1 MKDFKD
7 WKELTSNWIHHKGSP
22 GDRTASKKAKSTTES
37 VVDNLSVAVDI
48 AEKVAEIL
56 QVAPV
61 IAPVGALLGQIL
73 EVYQD
78 MKSTREKRDVL
89 AATITALSGDICA
102 TVLRMEGTK
111 CSDLMVRLKA
121 DLEKY
126 AALISRASELVDKYD
141 KQGKILR
148 FASRKPLAGEI
159 DEINEELTK
168 VGERFRSN
176 RLVDLAIN
184 LSSNTD
190 TLNHV
195 YDMVNKKK
203 LEEWLLFPP
212 KMTEKHNN
220 TEKRRK
226 DGTGRWFLEGK
237 EFIEWQDNPGVLW
250 IEGHSGAGKSV
261 LCSAVISKLDD
272 DKSLAK
278 ELESPR
284 PAPALAYFYFDF
296 NNTETQDVEIA
307 LRRIILQL
315 SDQCPD
321 PYKSLDE
328 HYAGRQT
335 LPSYKDLQQKI
346 LPVLLRELGRTYIVL
361 DGLDECDNYDGL
373 VDLIST
379 FRQWNETLLHVFITS
394 QSRRVFTESFDGV
407 MRVALKY
414 SVTEADIRF
423 FVRDE
428 IQSKSEYESWRLHVD
443 RITDQIASRSNGMF
457 RLADCLLLEISRCMS
472 TTELDEALKNLPD
485 TLFKVYNRFLDKVS
499 PTHLVYVMA
508 ALRWILFAAGQ
519 ITLDQLADALSF
531 DFSNP
536 DEYSYDPER
545 RERNKLAIFRWLEGL
560 VVKSTTYDGIP
571 MAVLAHSSVKEYA
584 LSDHFS
590 TRFGCNLEKNHSYSF
605 IARTCISYFLS
616 VGDHSMPAEPASNL
630 AKYAAKHWIHHLV
643 LCEDPPAL
651 FTQAMRV
658 LAEGSGP
665 YRAFCSSSK
674 SRRFLEY
681 STPSPLHICCQDGYI
696 EGVEA
701 LLATGVDINL
711 APAEYPR
718 ATALTFAS
726 NSGHT
731 DIVDL
736 LLRNQADPNIP
747 SDYYGCALAAASENG
762 HIEVV
767 RLLLKSGAN
776 ANLPDGEGGSP
787 LAAASV
793 RGHIEILRLL
803 LESGADINQP
813 IPATVWDSHGSAL
826 GVACSTWSEQP
837 EVVHFLLD
845 NGADINLPGGEYGSP
860 LGSACWA
867 GRIGI
872 VRLLLQR
879 GADTKI
885 LGGMAGGALSIA
897 CGRDQTEIVRLLLQ
911 NGADIDAAGGY
922 AGSPLGCASF
932 HGQTAV
938 VRLLIDS
945 GANVNMPGGFCG
957 SPLGYACY
965 GIQSDTARLLL
976 DNGAD
981 INLPAGDYGSV
992 LGAAASSTDGT
1003 IDDRLETL
1011 RLLLER
1017 GAGVQKHM
1025 DHALK
1030 LALNLD
1036 LKMYE
1041 DFGGDERLEQ
1051 EGYRSQVVQFLR
1063 ERGAVANSELE
1074 GETASEESNFERVTS
1089 GYEKKRV
1096 VCYHGPPRTIRGTPR
1111 AVHAPHPRLRVPS
1124 SRARRVRGLG
1134 ASPRALATPPAPP
1147 FPLVPVPPS
1156 AAYASSAARARGV
1169 GAAPRHARRNAGTAL
1184 LVLAPPPPCALTPR
1198 VRPVHHIPASTGTAH
1213 PRARDTFLPRWLR
1226 THTPERR
1233 ARGSLTTSTAASPR
1247 VRGLGASPR
1256 ALGAALL
1263 LALAPRTP
1271 RARRP
1276 PREREGSVQRP
1287 VVLASFAL
1295 SPRSPSYLHP
1305 IRAPRSPNPR
1315 EYVSPRAHLH
1325 GICRLPAPRTP
1336 PSPHPR
1342 EYGDTMPPCARSPH
1356 RPCRT
1361 APRTCTPVRA
1371 QGVAAALSSSHLH
1384 RPSARARGADFVP
1397 DSPTAIPRTGAGV
1410 VRAQPRCTGMTR
1422 AASLRSCR
1430 GGHGTLRS
1438 AADHVRVHSPR
1449 GCSTLDSGGEG
1460 EGSGVLR

>member
-1 MKDFKD
+1 MKDLKD

-37 VVDNLSVAVDI
+37 VVDNLSVAVDV

-61 IAPVGALLGQIL
+61 IAPVGALLSQIL

-78 MKSTREKRDVL
+78 MKNTHEKRDAL

-126 AALISRASELVDKYD
+126 AALISRASELVNKYD
-141 KQGKILR
+141 KRGKILR

-159 DEINEELTK
+159 DEIKEELAK
-168 VGERFRSN
+168 LGARFRSN

-184 LSSNTD
+184 LSSNAD
-190 TLNHV
+190 TLNQV
-195 YDMVNKKK
+195 YGVVNKEK
-203 LEEWLLFPP
+203 LEKWLLSPP
-212 KMTEKHNN
+212 EMTRKHNN

-261 LCSAVISKLDD
+261 LCSAVISKLDE
-272 DKSLAK
+272 DKRLAK
-278 ELESPR
+278 KLESPR

-315 SDQCPD
+315 SDQCPHPD
-321 PYKSLDE
+321 RCLDE

-335 LPSYKDLQQKI
+335 LPSYKDLHEKI

-361 DGLDECDNYDGL
+361 DGLDECDDYDCL

-379 FRQWNETLLHVFITS
+379 FRQWNETPLHVFITS
-394 QSRRVFTESFDGV
+394 QSRRVFTKSFHGV
-407 MRVALKY
+407 MRIALKY
-414 SVTEADIRF
+414 SVTEADIRL

-428 IQSKSEYESWRLHVD
+428 IQSKTKYEK
-443 RITDQIASRSNGMF
+443 AMECKF
-457 RLADCLLLEISRCMS
+457 RLADCLLLEISRCIS
-472 TTELDEALKNLPD
+472 TKELDEALKNLPD
-485 TLFKVYNRFLDKVS
+485 TLFEVYDRFLDTVS
-499 PTHLVYVMA
+499 PKKHLVYVMA
-508 ALRWILFAAGQ
+508 ALRWIIFAADR
-519 ITLDQLADALSF
+519 ISLDQLADALSF

-536 DEYSYDPER
+536 DEYSYDPDR
-545 RERNKLAIFRWLEGL
+545 RERNKLAIFGWLEGL
-560 VVKSTTYDGIP
+560 VVKSANYSAYSGTSEV
-571 MAVLAHSSVKEYA
+571 VLAHSSVKDYA

-590 TRFGCNLEKNHSYSF
+590 TRFGCNLEKNHSYCF

-616 VGDHSMPAEPASNL
+616 VGDHSMPAEPASDPL
-630 AKYAAKHWIHHLV
+630 AEYAAKHCIRHLV

-658 LAEGSGP
+658 LTQGSGP
-665 YRAFCSSSK
+665 YRAFCSSRKEFNLSN
-674 SRRFLEY
+674 SVA
-681 STPSPLHICCQDGYI
+681 SPLHICCQDGYI
-696 EGVEA
+696 EGAEA

-711 APAEYPR
+711 APAEYLR
-718 ATALTFAS
+718 ATALTLAS

-747 SDYYGCALAAASENG
+747 SDYYGCALAAASSNG

-776 ANLPDGEGGSP
+776 ANLPDDVWGCP
-787 LAAASV
+787 LAAASAE
-793 RGHIEILRLL
+793 GHIEILRLL

-813 IPATVWDSHGSAL
+813 IPVTSWGSHGSAL
-826 GVACSTWSEQP
+826 GAACDTWDENP

-845 NGADINLPGGEYGSP
+845 NGADINLPGGQYGSP
-860 LGSACWA
+860 LGSACLQ
-867 GRIGI
+867 GNIGI

-885 LGGMAGGALSIA
+885 LGGTEGSALNTA
-897 CGRDQTEIVRLLLQ
+897 CSRGHTEIVHLLLQ

-922 AGSPLGCASF
+922 AGSPLGWASLR
-932 HGQTAV
+932 GDTAV

-945 GANVNMPGGFCG
+945 GANVNMPGGVCG
-957 SPLGYACY
+957 SPLGQACR
-965 GIQSDTARLLL
+965 GRKSDIARLLL

-992 LGAAASSTDGT
+992 LGAAASSTFGT

-1036 LKMYE
+1036 LK
-1041 DFGGDERLEQ
+1041 
-1051 EGYRSQVVQFLR
+1051 S
-1063 ERGAVANSELE
+1063 
-1074 GETASEESNFERVTS
+1074 T
-1089 GYEKKRV
+1089 
-1096 VCYHGPPRTIRGTPR
+1096 PRT
-1111 AVHAPHPRLRVPS
+1111 VHAPHPRLRVPS

-1134 ASPRALATPPAPP
+1134 ASPRALATLPAPP

-1156 AAYASSAARARGV
+1156 AACASSAARARGV

-1184 LVLAPPPPCALTPR
+1184 LVLAPPPPCAPMSRHGDL
-1198 VRPVHHIPASTGTAH
+1198 AH
-1213 PRARDTFLPRWLR
+1213 PRARDTSLPRWPR
-1226 THTPERR
+1226 TRTPERR
-1233 ARGSLTTSTAASPR
+1233 ARASLSTSPAASPR
-1247 VRGLGASPR
+1247 VRGVGASPR
-1256 ALGAALL
+1256 ALGAAHLL
-1263 LALAPRTP
+1263 VACASSTARARGVGVAPRVALA
-1271 RARRP
+1271 
-1276 PREREGSVQRP
+1276 SV
-1287 VVLASFAL
+1287 AL
-1295 SPRSPSYLHP
+1295 SPRSSSYLHP

-1342 EYGDTMPPCARSPH
+1342 EYGDTMPPRARSPH
-1356 RPCRT
+1356 RPRRT
-1361 APRTCTPVRA
+1361 APRTCTPVQA
-1371 QGVAAALSSSHLH
+1371 QGVAAAPSSHLH
-1384 RPSARARGADFVP
+1384 PPNARARGASFVP
-1397 DSPTAIPRTGAGV
+1397 DSPPANPRPRAGV
-1410 VRAQPRCTGMTR
+1410 VRAQARCTEMTR
-1422 AASLRSCR
+1422 AASLARAEAGTERCTVEQATSARIPLGAAAPSTRAETER
-1430 GGHGTLRS
+1430 G
-1438 AADHVRVHSPR
+1438 A
-1449 GCSTLDSGGEG
+1449 GC
-1460 EGSGVLR
+1460 

>member
-1 MKDFKD
+1 MKDLKD

-22 GDRTASKKAKSTTES
+22 GDRAASKKAKSTTES
-37 VVDNLSVAVDI
+37 VVDNLSVAVDV

-61 IAPVGALLGQIL
+61 IAPVGALLSQIL
-73 EVYQD
+73 DIYQD
-78 MKSTREKRDVL
+78 MKNTHDKRDVL
-89 AATITALSGDICA
+89 AATITVLSGDICA

-159 DEINEELTK
+159 DEINEELAK
-168 VGERFRSN
+168 VGARFRSN

-190 TLNHV
+190 TLSQV
-195 YDMVNKKK
+195 YGVVNKEK
-203 LEEWLLFPP
+203 LEKWLLSPP
-212 KMTEKHNN
+212 EMTRKHNN

-272 DKSLAK
+272 DKRLAK
-278 ELESPR
+278 KLESPR

-315 SDQCPD
+315 SDQCPHPD
-321 PYKSLDE
+321 RCLDE

-335 LPSYKDLQQKI
+335 LPSYKDLHEKI

-361 DGLDECDNYDGL
+361 DGLDECDDYDGL

-379 FRQWNETLLHVFITS
+379 FRQWNETPLHVFITS
-394 QSRRVFTESFDGV
+394 QSRPVFTESFDDV
-407 MRVALKY
+407 TRVTLEY

-428 IQSKSEYESWRLHVD
+428 IQSKSKYKSWRLHVD

-457 RLADCLLLEISRCMS
+457 RLADCLLLEISRCIS
-472 TTELDEALKNLPD
+472 TKELDEALTNLPD
-485 TLFKVYNRFLDKVS
+485 TLFEVYDRFLDKIS
-499 PTHLVYVMA
+499 PRKHLVYVMA
-508 ALRWILFAAGQ
+508 ALRWIMFAVEP
-519 ITLDQLADALSF
+519 ISLDQLADALSF

-536 DEYSYDPER
+536 DEYSYDPDR
-545 RERNKLAIFRWLEGL
+545 RERNKLAIFGWLEGL
-560 VVKSTTYDGIP
+560 VAKSANYSAYSGTSEV
-571 MAVLAHSSVKEYA
+571 VLAHSSVKDYA

-616 VGDHSMPAEPASNL
+616 VGDHSMPAKPANNL
-630 AKYAAKHWIHHLV
+630 LARYAAKHWIRHLA

-665 YRAFCSSSK
+665 YRAFCSSRK
-674 SRRFLEY
+674 QLRDLDDA
-681 STPSPLHICCQDGYI
+681 TASPLHICCQDGYI

-711 APAEYPR
+711 PAEYPQ

-726 NSGHT
+726 DSGHT

-776 ANLPDGEGGSP
+776 ANLPGGRRGSP
-787 LAAASV
+787 LAAASAG
-793 RGHIEILRLL
+793 GHIEILRLL

-813 IPATVWDSHGSAL
+813 IPVTGWDSHGSAL
-826 GVACSTWSEQP
+826 GAACGTRPEKP

-845 NGADINLPGGEYGSP
+845 NGANINLPGGAYGSP
-860 LGSACWA
+860 LGSACSS
-867 GRIGI
+867 GNISI

-879 GADTKI
+879 GADANI
-885 LGGMAGGALSIA
+885 LGGTYGGALSTA
-897 CGRDQTEIVRLLLQ
+897 CVRGHTEIVRLLLQ

-922 AGSPLGCASF
+922 AGSPLGSASF
-932 HGQTAV
+932 HGKTAV

-945 GANVNMPGGFCG
+945 GANVNIPGGSCG
-957 SPLGYACY
+957 SPLGWACH
-965 GIQSDTARLLL
+965 GSMSDTARLLL

-992 LGAAASSTDGT
+992 LGAAASSTSGAIDG
-1003 IDDRLETL
+1003 RLETL
-1011 RLLLER
+1011 RFLLER

-1036 LKMYE
+1036 LKMYDKFPGNDWRLKQE
-1041 DFGGDERLEQ
+1041 ER
-1051 EGYRSQVVQFLR
+1051 RSQVIEFLR
-1063 ERGAVANSELE
+1063 DRGAVSNSELE
-1074 GETASEESNFERVTS
+1074 GETAGAES
-1089 GYEKKRV
+1089 G
-1096 VCYHGPPRTIRGTPR
+1096 
-1111 AVHAPHPRLRVPS
+1111 
-1124 SRARRVRGLG
+1124 
-1134 ASPRALATPPAPP
+1134 
-1147 FPLVPVPPS
+1147 
-1156 AAYASSAARARGV
+1156 
-1169 GAAPRHARRNAGTAL
+1169 
-1184 LVLAPPPPCALTPR
+1184 
-1198 VRPVHHIPASTGTAH
+1198 
-1213 PRARDTFLPRWLR
+1213 
-1226 THTPERR
+1226 
-1233 ARGSLTTSTAASPR
+1233 
-1247 VRGLGASPR
+1247 
-1256 ALGAALL
+1256 
-1263 LALAPRTP
+1263 
-1271 RARRP
+1271 
-1276 PREREGSVQRP
+1276 
-1287 VVLASFAL
+1287 
-1295 SPRSPSYLHP
+1295 
-1305 IRAPRSPNPR
+1305 
-1315 EYVSPRAHLH
+1315 
-1325 GICRLPAPRTP
+1325 
-1336 PSPHPR
+1336 
-1342 EYGDTMPPCARSPH
+1342 
-1356 RPCRT
+1356 
-1361 APRTCTPVRA
+1361 
-1371 QGVAAALSSSHLH
+1371 
-1384 RPSARARGADFVP
+1384 
-1397 DSPTAIPRTGAGV
+1397 
-1410 VRAQPRCTGMTR
+1410 
-1422 AASLRSCR
+1422 
-1430 GGHGTLRS
+1430 
-1438 AADHVRVHSPR
+1438 
-1449 GCSTLDSGGEG
+1449 
-1460 EGSGVLR
+1460 

>member
-1 MKDFKD
+1 MKDLKD

-22 GDRTASKKAKSTTES
+22 GDRAASKKAKSTIES
-37 VVDNLSVAVDI
+37 VVDNLSVAVDV

-61 IAPVGALLGQIL
+61 IAPVGALLSQIL

-141 KQGKILR
+141 KQGKILC

-159 DEINEELTK
+159 DEINEELAK
-168 VGERFRSN
+168 VGARFRSN

-184 LSSNTD
+184 LSSNMD

-195 YDMVNKKK
+195 YDVVNKEK
-203 LEEWLLFPP
+203 LEKWLLSPP
-212 KMTEKHNN
+212 EMTRKHNN
-220 TEKRRK
+220 TEKCRK

-237 EFIEWQDNPGVLW
+237 ELIEWQDNPGVLW

-272 DKSLAK
+272 DKSLVK

-296 NNTETQDVEIA
+296 SNKETQDVEIA

-315 SDQCPD
+315 SDQCPH

-361 DGLDECDNYDGL
+361 DGLDECDDYDGL
-373 VDLIST
+373 VNLIST
-379 FRQWNETLLHVFITS
+379 FRQWNETPLHVFITS
-394 QSRRVFTESFDGV
+394 QSRPVFTESFDGV
-407 MRVALKY
+407 TRIALEY
-414 SVTEADIRF
+414 SVTEADIR
-423 FVRDE
+423 
-428 IQSKSEYESWRLHVD
+428 
-443 RITDQIASRSNGMF
+443 F
-457 RLADCLLLEISRCMS
+457 RLADCLLLEISGCMS
-472 TTELDEALKNLPD
+472 TTELDKALENLPD
-485 TLFKVYNRFLDKVS
+485 TLFEVYDRFLDKVS
-499 PTHLVYVMA
+499 PKKHLVYVMA
-508 ALRWILFAAGQ
+508 ALRWILFAAEP
-519 ITLDQLADALSF
+519 ISLDQLADALSF
-531 DFSNP
+531 NFSNP
-536 DEYSYDPER
+536 DEYSYEPDR
-545 RERNKLAIFRWLEGL
+545 RERNKLAIFGWLEGL
-560 VVKSTTYDGIP
+560 VVKSATYFSPP
-571 MAVLAHSSVKEYA
+571 MVFLAHSSVKDYA

-616 VGDHSMPAEPASNL
+616 VGNHSMPAEPASNL
-630 AKYAAKHWIHHLV
+630 LAKYAAKHWIRHLV

-665 YRAFCSSSK
+665 YRAFYSSRK
-674 SRRFLEY
+674 NQEDLIDA
-681 STPSPLHICCQDGYI
+681 TASPLHICCQDGYI

-718 ATALTFAS
+718 ATVLTFAS
-726 NSGHT
+726 DRGHT

-736 LLRNQADPNIP
+736 LLRNQANPNIP
-747 SDYYGCALAAASENG
+747 SDGYGCALTAASQNV

-767 RLLLKSGAN
+767 RLLLKSGAD
-776 ANLPDGEGGSP
+776 ANLPGGVWGSP
-787 LAAASV
+787 LAAASS

-813 IPATVWDSHGSAL
+813 IPVPGWDSHGSAL
-826 GVACSTWSEQP
+826 GVACWSEQP

-845 NGADINLPGGEYGSP
+845 NGADINLPGGQYGSP
-860 LGSACWA
+860 LGSACSQ
-867 GRIGI
+867 GNIGI
-872 VRLLLQR
+872 MRLLLQR
-879 GADTKI
+879 GAYTNI
-885 LGGMAGGALSIA
+885 LGGMVGDALSTA
-897 CGRDQTEIVRLLLQ
+897 CVRGHTGIVRLLLQ
-911 NGADIDAAGGY
+911 NGADINAAGGF

-932 HGQTAV
+932 LGKTAV

-945 GANVNMPGGFCG
+945 GANVNIPGSSCG
-957 SPLGYACY
+957 SPLGQACL
-965 GIQSDTARLLL
+965 GSKSDIARLLL

-992 LGAAASSTDGT
+992 LGAAASSTDDA

-1011 RLLLER
+1011 RLLLEY

-1036 LKMYE
+1036 LKRYVNY
-1041 DFGGDERLEQ
+1041 GGNKHLKREE
-1051 EGYRSQVVQFLR
+1051 YRSQVVQFLR

-1074 GETASEESNFERVTS
+1074 GETASEES
-1089 GYEKKRV
+1089 
-1096 VCYHGPPRTIRGTPR
+1096 
-1111 AVHAPHPRLRVPS
+1111 
-1124 SRARRVRGLG
+1124 
-1134 ASPRALATPPAPP
+1134 
-1147 FPLVPVPPS
+1147 
-1156 AAYASSAARARGV
+1156 
-1169 GAAPRHARRNAGTAL
+1169 
-1184 LVLAPPPPCALTPR
+1184 
-1198 VRPVHHIPASTGTAH
+1198 
-1213 PRARDTFLPRWLR
+1213 
-1226 THTPERR
+1226 
-1233 ARGSLTTSTAASPR
+1233 
-1247 VRGLGASPR
+1247 
-1256 ALGAALL
+1256 
-1263 LALAPRTP
+1263 
-1271 RARRP
+1271 
-1276 PREREGSVQRP
+1276 
-1287 VVLASFAL
+1287 
-1295 SPRSPSYLHP
+1295 
-1305 IRAPRSPNPR
+1305 
-1315 EYVSPRAHLH
+1315 
-1325 GICRLPAPRTP
+1325 
-1336 PSPHPR
+1336 
-1342 EYGDTMPPCARSPH
+1342 
-1356 RPCRT
+1356 
-1361 APRTCTPVRA
+1361 
-1371 QGVAAALSSSHLH
+1371 
-1384 RPSARARGADFVP
+1384 
-1397 DSPTAIPRTGAGV
+1397 DSESDG
-1410 VRAQPRCTGMTR
+1410 
-1422 AASLRSCR
+1422 
-1430 GGHGTLRS
+1430 
-1438 AADHVRVHSPR
+1438 
-1449 GCSTLDSGGEG
+1449 
-1460 EGSGVLR
+1460 

>member
-22 GDRTASKKAKSTTES
+22 GNRAASKKAKSITEF
-37 VVDNLSVAVDI
+37 VVDNLSVAVDV

-61 IAPVGALLGQIL
+61 IAPVGALLSQIL

-78 MKSTREKRDVL
+78 MKSTHEKRDVL

-126 AALISRASELVDKYD
+126 AALISRASELVNKYD

-159 DEINEELTK
+159 DEIKEELAK
-168 VGERFRSN
+168 LGARFRSN

-184 LSSNTD
+184 LSSNAD
-190 TLNHV
+190 TLNQV
-195 YDMVNKKK
+195 YGVVNKEK
-203 LEEWLLFPP
+203 LEKWLLSPP
-212 KMTEKHNN
+212 EMTRKHNN

-272 DKSLAK
+272 DKSLVK

-315 SDQCPD
+315 SDQCPH
-321 PYKSLDE
+321 PYKSLDQ

-361 DGLDECDNYDGL
+361 DGLDECDDYDCL

-379 FRQWNETLLHVFITS
+379 FRQWNETPLHVFITS
-394 QSRRVFTESFDGV
+394 QSRRVFTKSFHGV
-407 MRVALKY
+407 TRIALKY
-414 SVTEADIRF
+414 SVTEADIRL

-428 IQSKSEYESWRLHVD
+428 IQSKTKYESWRLDVD
-443 RITDQIASRSNGMF
+443 RITDQIASRSNGMQVFFFRF
-457 RLADCLLLEISRCMS
+457 RLADCLLLEISRCIS
-472 TTELDEALKNLPD
+472 TKELDEALTNLPD
-485 TLFKVYNRFLDKVS
+485 TLFEVYDRFLDAVS
-499 PTHLVYVMA
+499 PQKHLVYVMA
-508 ALRWILFAAGQ
+508 ALRWIMFAAGR
-519 ITLDQLADALSF
+519 ISLDQLADALSF

-536 DEYSYDPER
+536 DEYSYDPDR
-545 RERNKLAIFRWLEGL
+545 RERNKLAIFGWLEGL
-560 VVKSTTYDGIP
+560 VVKSAYYSTFEV
-571 MAVLAHSSVKEYA
+571 VLAHSSVKEYA

-616 VGDHSMPAEPASNL
+616 VGDHSLPAEPASDL
-630 AKYAAKHWIHHLV
+630 AKYAAKHWIRHLV

-665 YRAFCSSSK
+665 YRAFCSTRK
-674 SRRFLEY
+674 KTLQVLGHR
-681 STPSPLHICCQDGYI
+681 YI

-711 APAEYPR
+711 ASAEYPR
-718 ATALTFAS
+718 GTALTFAS
-726 NSGHT
+726 DSGHT

-747 SDYYGCALAAASENG
+747 SDFYGCALAAASENG

-767 RLLLKSGAN
+767 QLLLKSGAN
-776 ANLPDGEGGSP
+776 ANLPGGVRGSP

-793 RGHIEILRLL
+793 GGHIEILRLL

-813 IPATVWDSHGSAL
+813 IPNGSVL
-826 GVACSTWSEQP
+826 GAACGTWPEKP

-845 NGADINLPGGEYGSP
+845 NGADINLPGGKYGSP
-860 LGSACWA
+860 LGSACSE
-867 GRIGI
+867 GNIGI

-879 GADTKI
+879 GADAKI
-885 LGGMAGGALSIA
+885 LGGRHGCALSTA
-897 CGRDQTEIVRLLLQ
+897 CGGGHTEIVRLLLQ
-911 NGADIDAAGGY
+911 NGADINAAGGF

-932 HGQTAV
+932 YGQTAV

-945 GANVNMPGGFCG
+945 GANVNIPGGSCG
-957 SPLGYACY
+957 SPLGCACY
-965 GIQSDTARLLL
+965 GSKSDTARLLL

-981 INLPAGDYGSV
+981 INLGS
-992 LGAAASSTDGT
+992 
-1003 IDDRLETL
+1003 
-1011 RLLLER
+1011 
-1017 GAGVQKHM
+1017 
-1025 DHALK
+1025 
-1030 LALNLD
+1030 
-1036 LKMYE
+1036 
-1041 DFGGDERLEQ
+1041 EQ
-1051 EGYRSQVVQFLR
+1051 
-1063 ERGAVANSELE
+1063 
-1074 GETASEESNFERVTS
+1074 
-1089 GYEKKRV
+1089 
-1096 VCYHGPPRTIRGTPR
+1096 
-1111 AVHAPHPRLRVPS
+1111 AP
-1124 SRARRVRGLG
+1124 
-1134 ASPRALATPPAPP
+1134 
-1147 FPLVPVPPS
+1147 F
-1156 AAYASSAARARGV
+1156 
-1169 GAAPRHARRNAGTAL
+1169 
-1184 LVLAPPPPCALTPR
+1184 
-1198 VRPVHHIPASTGTAH
+1198 
-1213 PRARDTFLPRWLR
+1213 
-1226 THTPERR
+1226 
-1233 ARGSLTTSTAASPR
+1233 
-1247 VRGLGASPR
+1247 
-1256 ALGAALL
+1256 
-1263 LALAPRTP
+1263 
-1271 RARRP
+1271 
-1276 PREREGSVQRP
+1276 
-1287 VVLASFAL
+1287 
-1295 SPRSPSYLHP
+1295 
-1305 IRAPRSPNPR
+1305 
-1315 EYVSPRAHLH
+1315 
-1325 GICRLPAPRTP
+1325 
-1336 PSPHPR
+1336 
-1342 EYGDTMPPCARSPH
+1342 
-1356 RPCRT
+1356 
-1361 APRTCTPVRA
+1361 
-1371 QGVAAALSSSHLH
+1371 
-1384 RPSARARGADFVP
+1384 
-1397 DSPTAIPRTGAGV
+1397 
-1410 VRAQPRCTGMTR
+1410 
-1422 AASLRSCR
+1422 
-1430 GGHGTLRS
+1430 
-1438 AADHVRVHSPR
+1438 
-1449 GCSTLDSGGEG
+1449 
-1460 EGSGVLR
+1460 

>member
-1 MKDFKD
+1 MYGISVVAELDRKARAPEYSEGRDGGTERERGGAEDDRRLKDVQGRSRSSECAMGREHLGKTEQRGAVVDAWWKLRIRGREEWMGHDPRGRETYIGLETEKKLSWNGYFVVSQIRPFDIDKTQVRGWGHWHVVTALLPKPSFTPPTSTRSFTLASPRMKDLKD

-22 GDRTASKKAKSTTES
+22 GDRAASKKAKSTTES
-37 VVDNLSVAVDI
+37 VVDNLSVAVDV

-61 IAPVGALLGQIL
+61 IAPVGALLSQIL

-78 MKSTREKRDVL
+78 MKSTHEKRDVL

-159 DEINEELTK
+159 DEINEELAK
-168 VGERFRSN
+168 VGARFRSN

-190 TLNHV
+190 TLSQV
-195 YDMVNKKK
+195 YGVVNKEK
-203 LEEWLLFPP
+203 LEKWLLSPP
-212 KMTEKHNN
+212 EMTRKHNN

-315 SDQCPD
+315 SDQCPH

-379 FRQWNETLLHVFITS
+379 FRQWNETPLHVFITS

-414 SVTEADIRF
+414 SVTEADIR
-423 FVRDE
+423 
-428 IQSKSEYESWRLHVD
+428 
-443 RITDQIASRSNGMF
+443 F

-616 VGDHSMPAEPASNL
+616 VGDHPMAAEPASDL
-630 AKYAAKHWIHHLV
+630 AKYAAKHWIRHLV

-651 FTQAMRV
+651 FTQAARV

-665 YRAFCSSSK
+665 YRAFCSSRKHHIRLKPS
-674 SRRFLEY
+674 LA
-681 STPSPLHICCQDGYI
+681 SPLHICCQDGYI
-696 EGVEA
+696 EGAEA

-711 APAEYPR
+711 APAEYLQ
-718 ATALTFAS
+718 ATTLTIAS
-726 NSGHT
+726 DSGHT

-747 SDYYGCALAAASENG
+747 SDYYGCALAAASNNG

-776 ANLPDGEGGSP
+776 ANLPGGVRGSP
-787 LAAASV
+787 LAAASAG
-793 RGHIEILRLL
+793 GHIEILRLL

-813 IPATVWDSHGSAL
+813 IPGRNSHSSAL

-845 NGADINLPGGEYGSP
+845 NGADINLPGGAYGSP
-860 LGSACWA
+860 LGSACSR
-867 GRIGI
+867 GNIGI

-879 GADTKI
+879 GADAKI
-885 LGGMAGGALSIA
+885 LGGMQGSALSTA
-897 CGRDQTEIVRLLLQ
+897 CVDGHLEIVRLLLQ

-922 AGSPLGCASF
+922 AGSPLGWASF
-932 HGQTAV
+932 LGKTAV

-945 GANVNMPGGFCG
+945 GANVNIPGGSCG
-957 SPLGYACY
+957 NPLGWACH
-965 GIQSDTARLLL
+965 GSESDTARLLL

-992 LGAAASSTDGT
+992 LGAAASSTSGT
-1003 IDDRLETL
+1003 IDDRLKTL

-1036 LKMYE
+1036 LKMY
-1041 DFGGDERLEQ
+1041 DNYGGNERLEQ

-1063 ERGAVANSELE
+1063 ERGAVANSEVE
-1074 GETASEESNFERVTS
+1074 GETASAESE
-1089 GYEKKRV
+1089 
-1096 VCYHGPPRTIRGTPR
+1096 
-1111 AVHAPHPRLRVPS
+1111 
-1124 SRARRVRGLG
+1124 
-1134 ASPRALATPPAPP
+1134 
-1147 FPLVPVPPS
+1147 
-1156 AAYASSAARARGV
+1156 
-1169 GAAPRHARRNAGTAL
+1169 
-1184 LVLAPPPPCALTPR
+1184 
-1198 VRPVHHIPASTGTAH
+1198 
-1213 PRARDTFLPRWLR
+1213 
-1226 THTPERR
+1226 
-1233 ARGSLTTSTAASPR
+1233 
-1247 VRGLGASPR
+1247 
-1256 ALGAALL
+1256 
-1263 LALAPRTP
+1263 
-1271 RARRP
+1271 
-1276 PREREGSVQRP
+1276 
-1287 VVLASFAL
+1287 
-1295 SPRSPSYLHP
+1295 
-1305 IRAPRSPNPR
+1305 
-1315 EYVSPRAHLH
+1315 
-1325 GICRLPAPRTP
+1325 
-1336 PSPHPR
+1336 
-1342 EYGDTMPPCARSPH
+1342 
-1356 RPCRT
+1356 
-1361 APRTCTPVRA
+1361 
-1371 QGVAAALSSSHLH
+1371 
-1384 RPSARARGADFVP
+1384 
-1397 DSPTAIPRTGAGV
+1397 
-1410 VRAQPRCTGMTR
+1410 
-1422 AASLRSCR
+1422 
-1430 GGHGTLRS
+1430 
-1438 AADHVRVHSPR
+1438 
-1449 GCSTLDSGGEG
+1449 
-1460 EGSGVLR
+1460 

>member
-1 MKDFKD
+1 MKDLKD

-22 GDRTASKKAKSTTES
+22 GDHTASKKAKSTTES
-37 VVDNLSVAVDI
+37 VVDNLSVAVDV

-61 IAPVGALLGQIL
+61 IAPVGALLSQIL

-78 MKSTREKRDVL
+78 MKSTHEKRDVL

-159 DEINEELTK
+159 DEINEELAK
-168 VGERFRSN
+168 VGARFRSN

-184 LSSNTD
+184 LSSNTE
-190 TLNHV
+190 TLNQV
-195 YDMVNKKK
+195 YGVVNKKK

-226 DGTGRWFLEGK
+226 DGTGRWFLEGE

-272 DKSLAK
+272 DKSLVE

-296 NNTETQDVEIA
+296 NNAETQDVEIA

-315 SDQCPD
+315 SDQCPH
-321 PYKSLDE
+321 PYKSLDK

-335 LPSYKDLQQKI
+335 LPSYKDLHEKI

-361 DGLDECDNYDGL
+361 DGLDECDDYDGL

-379 FRQWNETLLHVFITS
+379 FRQWNETPLHVFITS
-394 QSRRVFTESFDGV
+394 QSRPVFTESFDDV
-407 MRVALKY
+407 TRVTLEY
-414 SVTEADIRF
+414 SVTEADIR
-423 FVRDE
+423 
-428 IQSKSEYESWRLHVD
+428 
-443 RITDQIASRSNGMF
+443 F
-457 RLADCLLLEISRCMS
+457 RLADCLLLEISRCIS
-472 TTELDEALKNLPD
+472 TKELDEALTNLPD
-485 TLFKVYNRFLDKVS
+485 TLFEVYDRFLDKIS
-499 PTHLVYVMA
+499 PRKHLVYVMA
-508 ALRWILFAAGQ
+508 ALRWILFAAEP
-519 ITLDQLADALSF
+519 ISLDQLADALSF

-536 DEYSYDPER
+536 DEYSYDPDR
-545 RERNKLAIFRWLEGL
+545 RERNKLAIFGWLEGL
-560 VVKSTTYDGIP
+560 VVKSAAYYGTYEV
-571 MAVLAHSSVKEYA
+571 VLAHSSVKDYA

-616 VGDHSMPAEPASNL
+616 VGDHSMPAEPASDPL
-630 AKYAAKHWIHHLV
+630 AKYAAKHWIRHLV

-665 YRAFCSSSK
+665 YRAFCSSRKKHYK
-674 SRRFLEY
+674 SEY
-681 STPSPLHICCQDGYI
+681 WKYLTSSPLHICCQDGYI

-726 NSGHT
+726 SSGHT
-731 DIVDL
+731 DIVAL

-747 SDYYGCALAAASENG
+747 SDFYGCALTAASQNG

-776 ANLPDGEGGSP
+776 ANLPGGIWGSP
-787 LAAASV
+787 LADASV
-793 RGHIEILRLL
+793 GGHIEILRLL

-813 IPATVWDSHGSAL
+813 IPGRNSQGSAL
-826 GVACSTWSEQP
+826 GAACGTWDENP

-845 NGADINLPGGEYGSP
+845 NGADINLPGGVYDSP
-860 LGSACWA
+860 LGSACLE
-867 GRIGI
+867 GNIGI

-879 GADTKI
+879 GADANI
-885 LGGMAGGALSIA
+885 LGGMHGGALSTA
-897 CGRDQTEIVRLLLQ
+897 CGGGHTEIVHLLLQ

-922 AGSPLGCASF
+922 AGSPLGLASF

-945 GANVNMPGGFCG
+945 GANVNIPGGFCG
-957 SPLGYACY
+957 SPLGQACRDNK
-965 GIQSDTARLLL
+965 SDIARLLL

-981 INLPAGDYGSV
+981 INLPAGGYGSI
-992 LGAAASSTDGT
+992 LDAAASSTDGT

-1036 LKMYE
+1036 LKRYDGNE
-1041 DFGGDERLEQ
+1041 LLEQ
-1051 EGYRSQVVQFLR
+1051 EGHRSQVVQLLR
-1063 ERGAVANSELE
+1063 ERGAVSNSELE
-1074 GETASEESNFERVTS
+1074 GETASAESE
-1089 GYEKKRV
+1089 
-1096 VCYHGPPRTIRGTPR
+1096 
-1111 AVHAPHPRLRVPS
+1111 
-1124 SRARRVRGLG
+1124 
-1134 ASPRALATPPAPP
+1134 
-1147 FPLVPVPPS
+1147 
-1156 AAYASSAARARGV
+1156 
-1169 GAAPRHARRNAGTAL
+1169 
-1184 LVLAPPPPCALTPR
+1184 
-1198 VRPVHHIPASTGTAH
+1198 
-1213 PRARDTFLPRWLR
+1213 
-1226 THTPERR
+1226 
-1233 ARGSLTTSTAASPR
+1233 
-1247 VRGLGASPR
+1247 
-1256 ALGAALL
+1256 
-1263 LALAPRTP
+1263 
-1271 RARRP
+1271 
-1276 PREREGSVQRP
+1276 
-1287 VVLASFAL
+1287 
-1295 SPRSPSYLHP
+1295 
-1305 IRAPRSPNPR
+1305 
-1315 EYVSPRAHLH
+1315 
-1325 GICRLPAPRTP
+1325 
-1336 PSPHPR
+1336 
-1342 EYGDTMPPCARSPH
+1342 
-1356 RPCRT
+1356 
-1361 APRTCTPVRA
+1361 
-1371 QGVAAALSSSHLH
+1371 
-1384 RPSARARGADFVP
+1384 
-1397 DSPTAIPRTGAGV
+1397 
-1410 VRAQPRCTGMTR
+1410 
-1422 AASLRSCR
+1422 
-1430 GGHGTLRS
+1430 
-1438 AADHVRVHSPR
+1438 
-1449 GCSTLDSGGEG
+1449 
-1460 EGSGVLR
+1460 

>member
-1 MKDFKD
+1 MKDLKD

-22 GDRTASKKAKSTTES
+22 GDRAASKKAKSTTES
-37 VVDNLSVAVDI
+37 VVDNLSVAVDV

-61 IAPVGALLGQIL
+61 IAPVGALLSQIL
-73 EVYQD
+73 DVYQD
-78 MKSTREKRDVL
+78 MKSTHEKRDVL

-159 DEINEELTK
+159 DEINEELAK

-195 YDMVNKKK
+195 YDVVNKKK

-272 DKSLAK
+272 DKSLVE

-296 NNTETQDVEIA
+296 NNAETQDVEIA

-315 SDQCPD
+315 SDQCPH
-321 PYKSLDE
+321 PYKSLDK

-346 LPVLLRELGRTYIVL
+346 LPVLLQELGRTYIVL
-361 DGLDECDNYDGL
+361 DGLDECDDYDRL

-379 FRQWNETLLHVFITS
+379 FRQWSKTPLHVFITS
-394 QSRRVFTESFDGV
+394 QSRRVFTESFNGV
-407 MRVALKY
+407 TRIALEY
-414 SVTEADIRF
+414 SVTEADIR
-423 FVRDE
+423 
-428 IQSKSEYESWRLHVD
+428 
-443 RITDQIASRSNGMF
+443 F
-457 RLADCLLLEISRCMS
+457 RLADCLLLEISRCIS
-472 TTELDEALKNLPD
+472 TKELDEALTNLPD
-485 TLFKVYNRFLDKVS
+485 TLFEVYDRFLDKIS
-499 PTHLVYVMA
+499 PRKHLVYVMA
-508 ALRWILFAAGQ
+508 ALRWIMFAVEP
-519 ITLDQLADALSF
+519 ISLDQLADALSF

-536 DEYSYDPER
+536 DKYSYDPDR
-545 RERNKLAIFRWLEGL
+545 RERSKLAIFGWLEGL
-560 VVKSTTYDGIP
+560 VVESGGFYGSYYDAYGTF
-571 MAVLAHSSVKEYA
+571 MVVLAHSSVKDYA

-616 VGDHSMPAEPASNL
+616 VGDHSMPAEPASDPL
-630 AKYAAKHWIHHLV
+630 AEYAAKHWIGHLV

-658 LAEGSGP
+658 LAQGSGP
-665 YRAFCSSSK
+665 YRAFCSSRK
-674 SRRFLEY
+674 HQMLFKD
-681 STPSPLHICCQDGYI
+681 STASPLYICCQDGYI
-696 EGVEA
+696 EGAEA

-711 APAEYPR
+711 VPAEYPR
-718 ATALTFAS
+718 ATTLTFAS
-726 NSGHT
+726 RSGHT

-747 SDYYGCALAAASENG
+747 SDFYGCALAAASENG

-776 ANLPDGEGGSP
+776 ANLPGGERGSP
-787 LAAASV
+787 LAAASAG
-793 RGHIEILRLL
+793 GHIEILRLL

-813 IPATVWDSHGSAL
+813 ISGWRFNGSAL
-826 GVACSTWSEQP
+826 GAACDTWDENH

-860 LGSACWA
+860 LGSACSK
-867 GRIGI
+867 GQISI

-879 GADTKI
+879 GADTNI
-885 LGGMAGGALSIA
+885 LGGTDGGALSTA
-897 CGRDQTEIVRLLLQ
+897 CVRGHTEIVRLLLQ

-922 AGSPLGCASF
+922 AGSPLGSASF
-932 HGQTAV
+932 HGKTAV

-945 GANVNMPGGFCG
+945 GANVNMPGGSCG
-957 SPLGYACY
+957 SPLGCACY
-965 GIQSDTARLLL
+965 GSKSDIARLLL

-992 LGAAASSTDGT
+992 LGAAASSTSGT
-1003 IDDRLETL
+1003 IDGRLETL

-1017 GAGVQKHM
+1017 GAGVQKHK

-1036 LKMYE
+1036 LKRY
-1041 DFGGDERLEQ
+1041 DKYGGNTRLEQ
-1051 EGYRSQVVQFLR
+1051 EERRSQVIQFLR
-1063 ERGAVANSELE
+1063 ERGAVSNSELD
-1074 GETASEESNFERVTS
+1074 GETASAESE
-1089 GYEKKRV
+1089 
-1096 VCYHGPPRTIRGTPR
+1096 
-1111 AVHAPHPRLRVPS
+1111 
-1124 SRARRVRGLG
+1124 
-1134 ASPRALATPPAPP
+1134 
-1147 FPLVPVPPS
+1147 
-1156 AAYASSAARARGV
+1156 
-1169 GAAPRHARRNAGTAL
+1169 
-1184 LVLAPPPPCALTPR
+1184 
-1198 VRPVHHIPASTGTAH
+1198 
-1213 PRARDTFLPRWLR
+1213 
-1226 THTPERR
+1226 
-1233 ARGSLTTSTAASPR
+1233 
-1247 VRGLGASPR
+1247 
-1256 ALGAALL
+1256 
-1263 LALAPRTP
+1263 
-1271 RARRP
+1271 
-1276 PREREGSVQRP
+1276 
-1287 VVLASFAL
+1287 
-1295 SPRSPSYLHP
+1295 
-1305 IRAPRSPNPR
+1305 
-1315 EYVSPRAHLH
+1315 
-1325 GICRLPAPRTP
+1325 
-1336 PSPHPR
+1336 
-1342 EYGDTMPPCARSPH
+1342 
-1356 RPCRT
+1356 
-1361 APRTCTPVRA
+1361 
-1371 QGVAAALSSSHLH
+1371 
-1384 RPSARARGADFVP
+1384 
-1397 DSPTAIPRTGAGV
+1397 
-1410 VRAQPRCTGMTR
+1410 
-1422 AASLRSCR
+1422 
-1430 GGHGTLRS
+1430 
-1438 AADHVRVHSPR
+1438 
-1449 GCSTLDSGGEG
+1449 
-1460 EGSGVLR
+1460 

>member
-1 MKDFKD
+1 MKDLND

-22 GDRTASKKAKSTTES
+22 GDRTASKKAKSTTEF
-37 VVDNLSVAVDI
+37 VVDNLSVAVDV
-48 AEKVAEIL
+48 AGKVAEIL

-61 IAPVGALLGQIL
+61 IAPVGALLSQIL
-73 EVYQD
+73 DIYQD
-78 MKSTREKRDVL
+78 MKNTHEKRDAL

-111 CSDLMVRLKA
+111 CSDLMARLKA

-159 DEINEELTK
+159 DEIKEELAK
-168 VGERFRSN
+168 LGARFRSN

-184 LSSNTD
+184 LSSNAD
-190 TLNHV
+190 TLNQV
-195 YDMVNKKK
+195 YGVVNKEK
-203 LEEWLLFPP
+203 LEKWLLSPP
-212 KMTEKHNN
+212 EMTRKHNN

-272 DKSLAK
+272 DKSLVE

-296 NNTETQDVEIA
+296 NNAETQDVEIA

-315 SDQCPD
+315 SDQCPH
-321 PYKSLDE
+321 PYKSLDK

-346 LPVLLRELGRTYIVL
+346 LPVLLQELGRTYIVL
-361 DGLDECDNYDGL
+361 DGLDECDDYDRL

-379 FRQWNETLLHVFITS
+379 FRQWSKTPLHVFITS

-407 MRVALKY
+407 TRIALEY

-428 IQSKSEYESWRLHVD
+428 IQSKRKYESWRLHVD
-443 RITDQIASRSNGMF
+443 RITDQIASRSNGMQVFFRF

-616 VGDHSMPAEPASNL
+616 VGDHSMPAEPASDPL

-643 LCEDPPAL
+643 LCEDPAAL
-651 FTQAMRV
+651 FTQAARV
-658 LAEGSGP
+658 LTEGSGP
-665 YRAFCSSSK
+665 YKAFCSSRK
-674 SRRFLEY
+674 RVIFPKRFIG
-681 STPSPLHICCQDGYI
+681 SPLHICCQDGYI

-711 APAEYPR
+711 APAKYPR

-726 NSGHT
+726 DSGHT

-747 SDYYGCALAAASENG
+747 SYIYGCALGAASSNG

-767 RLLLKSGAN
+767 RLLVKSGAN
-776 ANLPDGEGGSP
+776 ANLPGGKWGTP

-793 RGHIEILRLL
+793 GGHIEILRLL

-813 IPATVWDSHGSAL
+813 IPGPYSQGSAL
-826 GVACSTWSEQP
+826 GAACGTWSENP

-860 LGSACWA
+860 LGSACSE
-867 GRIGI
+867 GKIGI

-879 GADTKI
+879 GADVNI
-885 LGGMAGGALSIA
+885 LGGVVGCALGAA
-897 CGRDQTEIVRLLLQ
+897 CGGGHTEIVRLLLQ

-945 GANVNMPGGFCG
+945 GANVNIPGGSCG
-957 SPLGYACY
+957 SPLGRACRDNK
-965 GIQSDTARLLL
+965 SDVARLLL

-981 INLPAGDYGSV
+981 INLPAGKYGSV
-992 LGAAASSTDGT
+992 LGAAASSTSGAIDG
-1003 IDDRLETL
+1003 RLETL

-1017 GAGVQKHM
+1017 GAGVQKQM

-1036 LKMYE
+1036 LKRY
-1041 DFGGDERLEQ
+1041 DKYGGNARLEQ
-1051 EGYRSQVVQFLR
+1051 EGHRSQVVQFLR

-1074 GETASEESNFERVTS
+1074 GETASEES
-1089 GYEKKRV
+1089 
-1096 VCYHGPPRTIRGTPR
+1096 
-1111 AVHAPHPRLRVPS
+1111 
-1124 SRARRVRGLG
+1124 
-1134 ASPRALATPPAPP
+1134 
-1147 FPLVPVPPS
+1147 
-1156 AAYASSAARARGV
+1156 
-1169 GAAPRHARRNAGTAL
+1169 
-1184 LVLAPPPPCALTPR
+1184 
-1198 VRPVHHIPASTGTAH
+1198 
-1213 PRARDTFLPRWLR
+1213 
-1226 THTPERR
+1226 
-1233 ARGSLTTSTAASPR
+1233 
-1247 VRGLGASPR
+1247 
-1256 ALGAALL
+1256 
-1263 LALAPRTP
+1263 
-1271 RARRP
+1271 
-1276 PREREGSVQRP
+1276 
-1287 VVLASFAL
+1287 
-1295 SPRSPSYLHP
+1295 
-1305 IRAPRSPNPR
+1305 
-1315 EYVSPRAHLH
+1315 
-1325 GICRLPAPRTP
+1325 
-1336 PSPHPR
+1336 
-1342 EYGDTMPPCARSPH
+1342 
-1356 RPCRT
+1356 
-1361 APRTCTPVRA
+1361 
-1371 QGVAAALSSSHLH
+1371 
-1384 RPSARARGADFVP
+1384 
-1397 DSPTAIPRTGAGV
+1397 DSESDGWI
-1410 VRAQPRCTGMTR
+1410 
-1422 AASLRSCR
+1422 
-1430 GGHGTLRS
+1430 
-1438 AADHVRVHSPR
+1438 
-1449 GCSTLDSGGEG
+1449 
-1460 EGSGVLR
+1460 